1 MMPSSSYNSIMTQ
14 FETDV
19 LQAALVGL
27 QQESSRID
35 AKIAEIRARIG
46 GSHRSVT
53 PDGNRAARKR
63 TLSAAA
69 RRRIAAAQRKRWATY
84 QTESHATEPL
94 EKQKVAKAKKRN
106 LSAAGKKRIAEATKK
121 RWAAFRAAKARKTRT
136 AA

>member
-1 MMPSSSYNSIMTQ
+1 MPSSSYNFIMTQ

-53 PDGNRAARKR
+53 PDGNRTARKR

-69 RRRIAAAQRKRWATY
+69 RRRIAAAQRKRWATFRK
-84 QTESHATEPL
+84 ESRVIEPVKEQDL
-94 EKQKVAKAKKRN
+94 AKTKKRN
-106 LSAAGKKRIAEATKK
+106 LSEAGKKRIVEATKK
-121 RWAAFRAAKARKTRT
+121 RWAAFRAAKARKAKK